1 MSFVSRIKEVKVE
14 FLATPEVKRIKELE
28 AFIDNNDDI
37 NSLFIRLK
45 EIQKQMVHARE
56 YNQPN
61 QYNIYKDEYNS
72 VYNELL
78 DMPFMEEYLE
88 LLEIVDGRLSSFT
101 YTVEKEIN
109 KIINK

>member
-37 NSLFIRLK
+37 NTLFIRLK